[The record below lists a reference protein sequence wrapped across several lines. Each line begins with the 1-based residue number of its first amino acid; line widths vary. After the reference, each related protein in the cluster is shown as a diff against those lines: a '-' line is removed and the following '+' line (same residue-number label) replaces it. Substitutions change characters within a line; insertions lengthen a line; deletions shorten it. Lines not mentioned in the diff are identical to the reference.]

1 MINLIREI
9 LANYLDKI
17 DSGNSNITEKEQ
29 GQILDFFAKINRQE
43 LSATEAYNYLGVSK
57 STFYNYIDKG
67 LIPKGTK
74 EAGKQPYWN
83 KQDLEK
89 FLKSE

>member
-1 MINLIREI
+1 MINLIRNI
-9 LANYLDKI
+9 LADYLDKI

-29 GQILDFFAKINRQE
+29 GQILDFFAQINKQE

-67 LIPKGTK
+67 LIPKGIK
-74 EAGKQPYWN
+74 KAGKQPYWN